1 MIKRKRQPKG
11 WARETIG
18 KKRVAHEFPTK
29 REMTEAMERFDALR
43 ANLSNANVQTGIVP
57 RKGVRMQSRG
67 VLGDASP
74 PTHGKESL

>member
-43 ANLSNANVQTGIVP
+43 ANLSNTNVQTGIVP
-57 RKGVRMQSRG
+57 RKGARMQSRRAQ
-67 VLGDASP
+67 GDGNQPAKTP
-74 PTHGKESL
+74 